1 MSAMRSSVGVL
12 CWMCALLWGALE
24 GAPRS
29 SLSGSTAYIITVQGL
44 CSKISAHLE
53 QVQDEYRRAEEV
65 ECSRLQDLLEVAG
78 VQSLDESL
86 PCPISKVG
94 SDCSPVMLC
103 VGAILARLRI
113 FQSLLHAL
121 PEMASGSEIRKDL
134 GTLQAELANQ
144 FMAPSP
150 VTRAEGS
157 AEARM
162 SNALRDQ
169 LGDRW
174 DRETATVCI
183 LDRTDFAVKIVAR
196 TFHLLQPCRNSFT

>member
-1 MSAMRSSVGVL
+1 MSL
-12 CWMCALLWGALE
+12 
-24 GAPRS
+24 
-29 SLSGSTAYIITVQGL
+29 Q
-44 CSKISAHLE
+44 
-53 QVQDEYRRAEEV
+53 RRAEEV

-86 PCPISKVG
+86 PCPISRVG

-174 DRETATVCI
+174 DRKTATVCI
-183 LDRTDFAVKIVAR
+183 LDRTDFAVRIVAR
-196 TFHLLQPCRNSFT
+196 TFHLLQPCRNPFT